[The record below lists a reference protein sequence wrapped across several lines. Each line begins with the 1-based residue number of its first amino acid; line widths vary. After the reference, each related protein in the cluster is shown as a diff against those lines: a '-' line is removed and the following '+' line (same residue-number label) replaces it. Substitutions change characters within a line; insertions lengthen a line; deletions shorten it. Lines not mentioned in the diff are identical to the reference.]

1 MYGRKDITYIRLICA
16 GRLREKYYIDAFEE
30 YSKRLGAFIKFECVE
45 ISEQKTGD
53 TPSAGEIAKALEK
66 ETRDILKQIPEG
78 AFTVALCI
86 EGRKLSSEK
95 LAEQISALEGSG
107 RSKICFIIGS
117 SFGLSDTVKNRAD
130 LKLSMSDMT
139 FPHHLARVMLSEQ
152 IYRAYMINSGS
163 RYHK

>member
-1 MYGRKDITYIRLICA
+1 M
-16 GRLREKYYIDAFEE
+16 
-30 YSKRLGAFIKFECVE
+30 
-45 ISEQKTGD
+45 
-53 TPSAGEIAKALEK
+53 
-66 ETRDILKQIPEG
+66 
-78 AFTVALCI
+78 CI
-86 EGRKLSSEK
+86 EGKKFSSEK

>member
-1 MYGRKDITYIRLICA
+1 MRRVAVRGD
-16 GRLREKYYIDAFEE
+16 IDALPIGH
-30 YSKRLGAFIKFECVE
+30 RCGHDGH
-45 ISEQKTGD
+45 T
-53 TPSAGEIAKALEK
+53 T
-66 ETRDILKQIPEG
+66 ILLQ
-78 AFTVALCI
+78 
-86 EGRKLSSEK
+86 

>member
-1 MYGRKDITYIRLICA
+1 M
-16 GRLREKYYIDAFEE
+16 
-30 YSKRLGAFIKFECVE
+30 
-45 ISEQKTGD
+45 
-53 TPSAGEIAKALEK
+53 KALEK

-86 EGRKLSSEK
+86 EGRKFSSEK
-95 LAEQISALEGSG
+95 LAEQISA
-107 RSKICFIIGS
+107 RFIIGS